1 MKWSLNELRQT
12 ADEPLMF
19 EETLD
24 LKDSLKQRR
33 PDILDVSDVLVKGI
47 FSVDE
52 LGVLGYAKVKVKIV
66 LPSSRSL
73 EPAELDLNFDFTEHY
88 VSYHERD
95 LSRFEDTDVVIVLE
109 NDILDLNSVGSDGHI
124 GTYEHPESGEPHA
137 HSGDGAS
144 GGAESGTHAKQEHK
158 GGIVGDNTVIENA
171 ERLHIRN
178 QLSWTN
184 A

>member
-24 LKDSLKQRR
+24 LKESLKQRR

-47 FSVDE
+47 VSVDE

-73 EPAELDLNFDFTEHY
+73 EPAELDLNFDLTEHY

-109 NDILDLNSVGSDGHI
+109 NDILDLNSVIEDNI
-124 GTYEHPESGEPHA
+124 LLQIPMQVLTDAEQQDEATMPEG
-137 HSGDGAS
+137 GDWNVVSEGQLKKMQKDEN
-144 GGAESGTHAKQEHK
+144 GIDPRLAKLQDFFK
-158 GGIVGDNTVIENA
+158 NSQD
-171 ERLHIRN
+171 
-178 QLSWTN
+178 
-184 A
+184 